1 MIKLT
6 DEMIA
11 GAQDTEKKYGVP
23 ASVTLAQMIQESSG
37 SYSGGMSGLAFK
49 YNNLFGV
56 TAGSSWTGNT
66 VTMSNKSGTDTKT
79 YRVYN
84 SINDSIND
92 HGKLLT
98 NERYTKFTKNAK
110 SVEDYVN
117 GVAAGGYAEDPNYA
131 KSLIKL
137 INEHKLNQYNTG
149 DWITGSSNK
158 NGNIG
163 NNGTDSS
170 STDSDKKSEY
180 TAPTLR
186 WYGDLLV
193 MVITVLV
200 VVLGIIFFIQAFN
213 LKNPIKSIKS
223 KIGGG

>member
-11 GAQDTEKKYGVP
+11 GAQNTEKKYGVP

-37 SYSGGMSGLAFK
+37 SYSGGMSGLAYK
-49 YNNLFGV
+49 YNNLFGI

-66 VTMSNKSGTDTKT
+66 VTMSNQNGSDTKT

-84 SINDSIND
+84 SIAESIDD

-98 NERYTKFTKNAK
+98 NERYTKNTKNAK
-110 SVEDYVN
+110 TVDDYVN

-137 INEHKLNQYNTG
+137 INDHDLNKYNTG
-149 DWITGSSNK
+149 DWNSGKTNNSDANNKPDKNTSNMPDTK
-158 NGNIG
+158 Y
-163 NNGTDSS
+163 
-170 STDSDKKSEY
+170 EY
-180 TAPTLR
+180 TAPELK
-186 WYGDLLV
+186 WYGDLIV
-193 MVITVLV
+193 MVITILV
-200 VVLGIIFFIQAFN
+200 IILCLIFFIQAFN
-213 LKNPIKSIKS
+213 IKNPLKSIKS
-223 KIGGG
+223 KLGGG

>member
-37 SYSGGMSGLAFK
+37 SYSGGMSGLAYK

-56 TAGSSWTGNT
+56 TAGSSWKGNT
-66 VTMSNKSGTDTKT
+66 VTMSNQNGSDTKT

-84 SINDSIND
+84 SIADSIDD

-98 NERYTKFTKNAK
+98 NERYTKNTKNAK
-110 SVEDYVN
+110 TVDDYVN

-137 INEHKLNQYNTG
+137 INEHDLNKYNTG
-149 DWITGSSNK
+149 DWNS
-158 NGNIG
+158 GNTNI
-163 NNGTDSS
+163 
-170 STDSDKKSEY
+170 SDKNISNITDNKSEY
-180 TAPTLR
+180 KSPELK
-186 WYGDLLV
+186 WYGDLIV
-193 MVITVLV
+193 MVITILV
-200 VVLGIIFFIQAFN
+200 IILCLIFFIQSFN
-213 LKNPIKSIKS
+213 IKNPLKSIKS
-223 KIGGG
+223 KMGGG

>member
-11 GAQDTEKKYGVP
+11 GAQKTEKKYGIP

-37 SYSGGMSGLAFK
+37 SYSGGMSGLAYK

-84 SINDSIND
+84 SIADSIDD
-92 HGKLLT
+92 HGRLLT
-98 NERYTKFTKNAK
+98 NERYTKNTKNAK
-110 SVEDYVN
+110 TVDEYVN

-137 INEHKLNQYNTG
+137 INEHGLNQYNTG
-149 DWITGSSNK
+149 DWN
-158 NGNIG
+158 
-163 NNGTDSS
+163 
-170 STDSDKKSEY
+170 STNTSDKNTASDKNISNNKSEY
-180 TAPTLR
+180 NAPNLK
-186 WYGDLLV
+186 WYGDLIV
-193 MVITVLV
+193 MVITILV
-200 VVLGIIFFIQAFN
+200 VVLCLIFFINAFN
-213 LKNPIKSIKS
+213 IKNPIKSIKS
-223 KIGGG
+223 KLGGG